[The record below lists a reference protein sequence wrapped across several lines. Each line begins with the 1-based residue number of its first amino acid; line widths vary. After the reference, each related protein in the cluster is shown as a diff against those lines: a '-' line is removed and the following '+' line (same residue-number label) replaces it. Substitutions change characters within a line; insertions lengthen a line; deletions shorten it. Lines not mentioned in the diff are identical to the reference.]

1 MKRLL
6 AILGLLLLVGCT
18 GPSRPVSAESQVSSV
33 DTNLPVNQHI
43 VRKDESL
50 WKIAQRYHV
59 KMEELLRLNP
69 KIAEKLHVE
78 IKPNQELKVPQ
89 KVVNAPIRPNQ
100 SVTIPQNEQLTGY
113 EEQVLALTNQV
124 RKEAGLPP
132 CAGNDSNL
140 NRSARA
146 KSEDMANRSY
156 FSHTSP
162 VYGDPFAMMR
172 NFGVTYQAAG
182 ENIAKGQPTPQD
194 VVDAWMASP
203 GHRANILNKSFTHLG
218 VGYVAKNGQAYWT
231 QQFIGK

>member
-1 MKRLL
+1 MKRLIAITSLFLL
-6 AILGLLLLVGCT
+6 AGC
-18 GPSRPVSAESQVSSV
+18 SMSSEPVSAESQVSSV

-59 KMEELLRLNP
+59 KLDELLRLNP

-78 IKPNQELKVPQ
+78 IKPNQEVKVPK
-89 KVVNAPIRPNQ
+89 KVVTAPIQPNQ

-124 RKEAGLPP
+124 RKDAGLPP

-146 KSEDMANRSY
+146 KSEDMASHNY
-156 FSHTSP
+156 FSHQSP

-172 NFGVTYQAAG
+172 NFGVVYQAAG
-182 ENIAKGQPTPQD
+182 ENIAKGQPTPQE

-203 GHRANILNKSFTHLG
+203 GHRANILNRAYTHLG
-218 VGYVAKNGQAYWT
+218 VGYVVKNGQVYWT

>member
-1 MKRLL
+1 MKRLFIITSL
-6 AILGLLLLVGCT
+6 AILVGCT
-18 GPSRPVSAESQVSSV
+18 GPSHPVNAASQVSSV

-43 VRKDESL
+43 IQKNESL
-50 WKIAQRYHV
+50 WAIAQRYHV
-59 KMEELLRLNP
+59 KMEDLLRLNP
-69 KIAEKLHVE
+69 KIAEKLHVD
-78 IKPNQELKVPQ
+78 IRPNQEVKVPQ
-89 KVVNAPIRPNQ
+89 KVVDAPIKPNE

-124 RKEAGLPP
+124 RKDAGLPP

-146 KSEDMANRSY
+146 KSEDMANRNY

-172 NFGVTYQAAG
+172 NFGVTYQSAG
-182 ENIAKGQPTPQD
+182 ENIAKGQKTPQD
-194 VVDAWMASP
+194 VVDAWMNSP
-203 GHRANILNKSFTHLG
+203 GHRANIMNKNYTHLG
-218 VGYVAKNGQAYWT
+218 VGYLVKNGEAYWT